1 MNMYPITINDKISYI
16 EATQDP
22 LSADIG
28 IIRDESGL
36 WLFDVGNDADRIA
49 GLIGEYNVV
58 LSHFHQDHAGSI
70 DRIRV
75 KELYLS
81 KETYRHV
88 GRGTVVASDI
98 RIGGM
103 HIFPIPSSHTKGSLG
118 LEVDES
124 YAFVGDA
131 LYSKVKDGC
140 YIFNAQLLKTEIDV
154 LSGLKAPFFLVSHI
168 KGLIRSKDEVIE
180 ELKEIYGTREN
191 HDPEIRVSME
201 Q

>member
-1 MNMYPITINDKISYI
+1 MNMDLISINGKISYI
-16 EATQDP
+16 EATPDP

-28 IIRDESGL
+28 VIRDESGV
-36 WLFDVGNDADRIA
+36 WLFDVGNDPWRIA
-49 GLIGEYNVV
+49 DLTDEYNVV

-70 DRIRV
+70 DRIRA

-88 GRGTVVASDI
+88 GRGTVVESDI
-98 RIGGM
+98 RIGGL

-131 LYSKVKDGC
+131 LYSKVKDGF
-140 YIFNAQLLKTEIDV
+140 YIFNAQLLKAEIDV
-154 LSGLKAPFFLVSHI
+154 LSGLKAPYFLVSHF

-180 ELKEIYGTREN
+180 ELKEIYGMREKN
-191 HDPEIRVSME
+191 DPEIRVSME

>member
-28 IIRDESGL
+28 IIRAESGV

-75 KELYLS
+75 KQLYMS
-81 KETYRHV
+81 KETYRHI
-88 GRGTVVASDI
+88 GRGTVAESDV
-98 RIGGM
+98 RIGGL
-103 HIFPIPSSHTKGSLG
+103 HIFPIPSSHTTGSLG

-131 LYSKVKDGC
+131 LYSKVKDGF
-140 YIFNAQLLKTEIDV
+140 YIFNAQLLKDEIKV
-154 LSGLKAPFFLVSHI
+154 LSGIKAPYFLVSHFN
-168 KGLIRSKDEVIE
+168 GLIRGKDEVIE
-180 ELKEIYGTREN
+180 ELKEIYCMRDKN
-191 HDPEIRVSME
+191 DPEIRVRME
-201 Q
+201 P

>member
-1 MNMYPITINDKISYI
+1 MDLVTINDRISYI

-28 IIRDESGL
+28 IIRDESGV
-36 WLFDVGNDADRIA
+36 WLFDVGNDADRIS
-49 GLIGEYNVV
+49 GLSGEYNVV

-81 KETYRHV
+81 KETYRHI
-88 GRGTVVASDI
+88 GRGTVVESDV
-98 RIGGM
+98 RIGGL

-131 LYSKVKDGC
+131 LYSKVKDGF
-140 YIFNAQLLKTEIDV
+140 YVFNAQLLKDEIKV
-154 LSGLKAPFFLVSHI
+154 LSGIKAPYFLVSHF
-168 KGLIRSKDEVIE
+168 KGLIRGKDEVIE
-180 ELKEIYGTREN
+180 ELKEIYAMRKK
-191 HDPEIRVSME
+191 DYSDIKVRME
-201 Q
+201 P